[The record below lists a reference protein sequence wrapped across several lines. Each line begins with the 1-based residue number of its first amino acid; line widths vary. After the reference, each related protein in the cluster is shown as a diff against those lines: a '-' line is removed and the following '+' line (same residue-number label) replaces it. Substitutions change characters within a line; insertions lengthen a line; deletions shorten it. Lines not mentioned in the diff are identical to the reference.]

1 MHSDRKRQ
9 RMRIPIINNLKML
22 LIDSQ
27 RSLNSIRMMKQVRVD
42 IVIRIRIRIQ
52 RRMGTAMTITIM
64 KMEEK

>member
-27 RSLNSIRMMKQVRVD
+27 RSLNSIRMMKQVRMD

>member
-9 RMRIPIINNLKML
+9 RMRIPIINNLKTL

-27 RSLNSIRMMKQVRVD
+27 LSLNSIRMMKQVRMD
-42 IVIRIRIRIQ
+42 IVILIRIRIQ